1 MSPRHKKKT
10 GRGEERARGWRGA
23 VKCSL
28 PAPDELTKTNQ
39 NLRSTNWAQRVTERG
54 GTGVGGGAGSTQDPD
69 SWLTCMK
76 RQRIKEIPGK
86 KKSASY
92 RSLSD

>member
-39 NLRSTNWAQRVTERG
+39 NLRSWKYTRPRLMVDMYETSKNKGNPR
-54 GTGVGGGAGSTQDPD
+54 
-69 SWLTCMK
+69 K
-76 RQRIKEIPGK
+76 KEIRFLPE
-86 KKSASY
+86 SD
-92 RSLSD
+92 SLN